1 MYNFVGDIMDLEKE
15 LDSITK
21 DYELVKLDNGLLI
34 ENKNIN
40 ILNKYDINVN
50 NYSNLNSLIFEIERI
65 LNEYELDDYE
75 YDELDNVCKSLQ
87 EKNYYLN
94 TNK

>member
-1 MYNFVGDIMDLEKE
+1 MDLETE
-15 LDSITK
+15 LNNINK
-21 DYELVKLDNGLLI
+21 DYELVKLNNGLLI

-40 ILNKYDINVN
+40 TLNKYEIDVN
-50 NYSNLNSLIFEIERI
+50 KYSNLNSLIFEIERI
-65 LNEYELDDYE
+65 LNDYELDDYE
-75 YDELDNVCKSLQ
+75 YEELDNVCKSLQ

>member
-1 MYNFVGDIMDLEKE
+1 MDLETE
-15 LDSITK
+15 LNEINN
-21 DYELVKLDNGLLI
+21 DYKLVKCDNGLLI

-40 ILNKYDINVN
+40 ILNKYDIDVN

-75 YDELDNVCKSLQ
+75 YEELDNVCKSLQ

>member
-1 MYNFVGDIMDLEKE
+1 MYNFIGDYMDIENE
-15 LDSITK
+15 LNNITK

-34 ENKNIN
+34 ENKNID
-40 ILNKYDINVN
+40 ILNKYDININ
-50 NYSNLNSLIFEIERI
+50 KYSNLNSLIFEIERI

-75 YDELDNVCKSLQ
+75 YEELDNVCKNLQ

>member
-1 MYNFVGDIMDLEKE
+1 MDLENE
-15 LDSITK
+15 LNEINN
-21 DYELVKLDNGLLI
+21 DYKLVKCDNGLLI
-34 ENKNIN
+34 ENKNIH
-40 ILNKYDINVN
+40 ILNKYDININ
-50 NYSNLNSLIFEIERI
+50 NYNNLTSLIFEIERI

-75 YDELDNVCKSLQ
+75 YEELDNVCKSLQ

>member
-1 MYNFVGDIMDLEKE
+1 MDLETE
-15 LDSITK
+15 LNEINN
-21 DYELVKLDNGLLI
+21 DYKLIKCENGLLI
-34 ENKNIN
+34 ENKSLNV
-40 ILNKYDINVN
+40 LNKYDINVN

-65 LNEYELDDYE
+65 LTEYELDDYE
-75 YDELDNVCKSLQ
+75 YEELDNVCKSLQ

>member
-1 MYNFVGDIMDLEKE
+1 MNLDDE
-15 LDSITK
+15 LNNITK
-21 DYELVKLDNGLLI
+21 DYELIKLDNGLLI
-34 ENKNIN
+34 ENKNID
-40 ILNKYDINVN
+40 ILNKYDINAN
-50 NYSNLNSLIFEIERI
+50 KYSNLNSLIFEIERI

-75 YDELDNVCKSLQ
+75 YEELDNVCKNLQ

>member
-1 MYNFVGDIMDLEKE
+1 MDLDTE
-15 LDSITK
+15 LNNITK
-21 DYELVKLDNGLLI
+21 DYELVKLNNGLLI
-34 ENKNIN
+34 ENKNID
-40 ILNKYDINVN
+40 ILKKYEIDPN

-65 LNEYELDDYE
+65 LNDYDLDDYE
-75 YDELDNVCKSLQ
+75 YDELDNVCKSLS

>member
-1 MYNFVGDIMDLEKE
+1 MDLETE
-15 LDSITK
+15 LNNINK
-21 DYELVKLDNGLLI
+21 DYELVKLNNGLLI

-40 ILNKYDINVN
+40 ILNKYEIDPNK
-50 NYSNLNSLIFEIERI
+50 YSNLNSLIFEIERV
-65 LNEYELDDYE
+65 LNDYELDDYE
-75 YDELDNVCKSLQ
+75 YEELDNVCKSLQ

>member
-1 MYNFVGDIMDLEKE
+1 MNLEDE
-15 LDSITK
+15 LNNITK
-21 DYELVKLDNGLLI
+21 DYELIKLDNGLLI
-34 ENKNIN
+34 ENKNID

-50 NYSNLNSLIFEIERI
+50 RYNNLNSLIFEIERI

-75 YDELDNVCKSLQ
+75 YEELDNVCKSLQ

>member
-1 MYNFVGDIMDLEKE
+1 MNLEDE
-15 LDSITK
+15 LNNITK
-21 DYELVKLDNGLLI
+21 DYELIKLDNGLLI
-34 ENKNIN
+34 ENKNID
-40 ILNKYDINVN
+40 ILNKYDIDVN
-50 NYSNLNSLIFEIERI
+50 RYNNLNSLIFEIERI

-75 YDELDNVCKSLQ
+75 YEELDNVCKSLQ

>member
-1 MYNFVGDIMDLEKE
+1 MDLDNE
-15 LDSITK
+15 LNKITK
-21 DYELVKLDNGLLI
+21 EYELVKLNNGLLI
-34 ENKNIN
+34 ENKNID
-40 ILNKYDINVN
+40 ILKKYEIDPN

-65 LNEYELDDYE
+65 LNDYDLDDYE
-75 YDELDNVCKSLQ
+75 YDELDNVCKSLS

>member
-1 MYNFVGDIMDLEKE
+1 MNLDDE
-15 LDSITK
+15 LNNINN
-21 DYELVKLDNGLLI
+21 DYKLIKLNNGLLI

-40 ILNKYDINVN
+40 ILNKYDINPN

-65 LNEYELDDYE
+65 LNDYDLDDYE
-75 YDELDNVCKSLQ
+75 YEELDNVCKSLS

>member
-1 MYNFVGDIMDLEKE
+1 MDLENE
-15 LDSITK
+15 LNTITK
-21 DYELVKLDNGLLI
+21 DYELIKLNNGLLI
-34 ENKNIN
+34 ENKNIS
-40 ILNKYDINVN
+40 ILNKYDIDPN

-75 YDELDNVCKSLQ
+75 YDELDNVCKSLS